1 MLLTDNVFLTKVLQ
15 SIPNQCLKY
24 KKLVV
29 GCLKVEINQL
39 ILSIQMLYKLI
50 MILPHD
56 INLTIIYELF
66 YISLCSVILARGCT
80 FSTPW
85 ESDSLEVV
93 ALAFQR
99 SLVTQ
104 GSLATCPCKVN
115 L

>member
-1 MLLTDNVFLTKVLQ
+1 MLLTDYVFLTEILQ
-15 SIPNQCLKY
+15 SIPNQCFKY

-29 GCLKVEINQL
+29 GFLKGEINQL
-39 ILSIQMLYKLI
+39 ILSLQMLFKLI
-50 MILPHD
+50 IILSDD

-80 FSTPW
+80 FYTPW